1 LIEQL
6 ILIEQLFEEMKS
18 WNLKK
23 NTKKTVY
30 GKSKS
35 NLVLGERGGGG
46 GQDKN
51 LVTVIEV
58 SE

>member
-1 LIEQL
+1 ME
-6 ILIEQLFEEMKS
+6 FEKTP
-18 WNLKK
+18 KK
-23 NTKKTVY
+23 RFTENQNQTWFW
-30 GKSKS
+30 
-35 NLVLGERGGGG
+35 EREGGG